1 MSADD
6 KASVLQSMTMLA
18 VTGHSEA
25 ISVLE
30 SYNRKAIT
38 SADFVAFSK
47 LIIAEQSE
55 IQVRAVAK
63 APPRT
68 VPKPP
73 LYQRVI
79 ERGEDVPKVPIN
91 QRTPPDQSPAA
102 GSSAGYLFMCSG
114 KTYDEC
120 LRRALFGAAA
130 NKIATMRRAIV
141 PRVTPLFLLHFGKRT
156 LYGPFYASDAPASM
170 IEPQAWVGAGQ
181 HPRGRS
187 EPPDSSDESRSPYA
201 AQVRVCREV
210 DARCGGPVRV
220 WTLPPDIFQS
230 LTAGELDETQTAS
243 LLRELSCKGTIARE
257 ADQVPVLAKPQT
269 QQLER
274 QQQPQ
279 QQPPTT
285 TTPTPPTPTPTPQ
298 QQQAQAQAMLAV
310 NRGQPA
316 CPVVPSTARPV
327 VPSGS
332 SGSSGRSSGSSG
344 GGSSGSGSGSG
355 SSSGSGSGSG
365 SGGGGGSSSGSGGG
379 SGPSSSAVAASVPSL
394 GFLFMCSSQTY
405 DECMRR
411 ALFFASTGGQL
422 MAC

>member
-102 GSSAGYLFMCSG
+102 GRSSAGYLFMCSG

-187 EPPDSSDESRSPYA
+187 EPPDNSDESRSPYA

-220 WTLPPDIFQS
+220 WTLPPDFFQS
-230 LTAGELDETQTAS
+230 LTAGELDKTQTAS
-243 LLRELSCKGTIARE
+243 LLRELSRKGTIARE

-274 QQQPQ
+274 QQPQ
-279 QQPPTT
+279 QPTPS
-285 TTPTPPTPTPTPQ
+285 PTPPQPPPTPQ
-298 QQQAQAQAMLAV
+298 QQQAQAQAILAV

-316 CPVVPSTARPV
+316 CPVVTSTARPV
-327 VPSGS
+327 VPNG
-332 SGSSGRSSGSSG
+332 SSGSSG
-344 GGSSGSGSGSG
+344 GGGSSGSG
-355 SSSGSGSGSG
+355 GSGSG
-365 SGGGGGSSSGSGGG
+365 SGGGSGSGSGGSSSDSGSG
-379 SGPSSSAVAASVPSL
+379 SGPSSSAVAASVPSF

-405 DECMRR
+405 DECMRI
-411 ALFFASTGGQL
+411 
-422 MAC
+422 ACGLHADCMLIA

>member
-210 DARCGGPVRV
+210 DARCGGPVRM

-243 LLRELSCKGTIARE
+243 LLRELSRKGTIARE

-274 QQQPQ
+274 QQPQ
-279 QQPPTT
+279 QPPPTT
-285 TTPTPPTPTPTPQ
+285 TTPPTPTPQ

-316 CPVVPSTARPV
+316 CPVVTSTARPV
-327 VPSGS
+327 VPN
-332 SGSSGRSSGSSG
+332 GSSGRSSGSSG
-344 GGSSGSGSGSG
+344 SGSGSGSACQRASLHERTRSCSCSCG
-355 SSSGSGSGSG
+355 GGWCTTSSRGWPRTASASGSGR
-365 SGGGGGSSSGSGGG
+365 SGG
-379 SGPSSSAVAASVPSL
+379 L
-394 GFLFMCSSQTY
+394 
-405 DECMRR
+405 
-411 ALFFASTGGQL
+411 
-422 MAC
+422 

>member
-79 ERGEDVPKVPIN
+79 ERGEDEPKVPIN
-91 QRTPPDQSPAA
+91 QRTPPDQSTAA
-102 GSSAGYLFMCSG
+102 GPARSAAGYLFMCSG

-210 DARCGGPVRV
+210 DARCGGSVHM
-220 WTLPPDIFQS
+220 WTLPSDFFQS

-243 LLRELSCKGTIARE
+243 LLRELSRKGTIARE

-274 QQQPQ
+274 QQPQ
-279 QQPPTT
+279 QPPPPTT
-285 TTPTPPTPTPTPQ
+285 TPPTPTPQ

-327 VPSGS
+327 VPNGSSGSSSGS
-332 SGSSGRSSGSSG
+332 SGS
-344 GGSSGSGSGSG
+344 SGSG
-355 SSSGSGSGSG
+355 SSSGSG
-365 SGGGGGSSSGSGGG
+365 GGSS
-379 SGPSSSAVAASVPSL
+379 PSSSAVAASVPSF

-405 DECMRR
+405 DECMRI
-411 ALFFASTGGQL
+411 
-422 MAC
+422 ACGLHADCTMSAC

>member
-170 IEPQAWVGAGQ
+170 IEPEAWVGAGQ

-187 EPPDSSDESRSPYA
+187 EPPDNSDESRSPYA

-220 WTLPPDIFQS
+220 WTLPPDFFQS
-230 LTAGELDETQTAS
+230 LTAGELDKTQTAS
-243 LLRELSCKGTIARE
+243 LLRELSRKGTIARE

-274 QQQPQ
+274 QQPQ
-279 QQPPTT
+279 QPTPS
-285 TTPTPPTPTPTPQ
+285 PTPPQPPPTPQ
-298 QQQAQAQAMLAV
+298 QQQAQAQAILAV

-316 CPVVPSTARPV
+316 CPVVTSTARPV
-327 VPSGS
+327 VPNG
-332 SGSSGRSSGSSG
+332 SSGSSG
-344 GGSSGSGSGSG
+344 GGGSSGSG
-355 SSSGSGSGSG
+355 GSGSG
-365 SGGGGGSSSGSGGG
+365 SGGGSGSGSGGSSSDSGSG
-379 SGPSSSAVAASVPSL
+379 SGPSSSAVAASVPSF

-405 DECMRR
+405 DECMRI
-411 ALFFASTGGQL
+411 
-422 MAC
+422 ACGLHADCMLIA